1 VREQQYT
8 ATRTGTRPPDDGRG
22 AWELVDTAPRER
34 RRGESPRVPPT
45 NLNGY
50 ALWRREVEV
59 ADAPAPTAPAK
70 RRDTPNRL
78 GEHHA
83 ALQPV
88 GLLVSLFSNALTQ
101 LEQGEARLGLRR
113 DGVERG
119 YVEDEDDARHRER
132 WLAALASGDAAEAD
146 YLAQLAPQDHEPEG
160 AAFARYLD
168 EIRFALTGARIGDSS
183 LFDLVPATGRAA
195 NKSSTD
201 DPNLILGLAVLARIA
216 MSRNESQAEDARRA
230 AMSAEERADA
240 REKKRAKSSR
250 SAALTPRSDAPTRRI
265 VAHGYAAW
273 ARECAE
279 IEAKLSELH
288 NRPALTQADKGD
300 RAARLLVAR
309 RALVEPPEPIA
320 WAITT
325 AHLAGV
331 PLGIELEPEII
342 DSAEV
347 AEQLARWLGFDD
359 ARELNRSG
367 EIAQLV
373 EEQPRVRAWKGS
385 AATAQRREA
394 ILKRVSER
402 LQWLLAAE
410 DRLRAYRLEEV
421 AAALQSDDAERAEML
436 LDYGDGWLGLT
447 AQLDAL
453 GARLAPVR
461 GRAWITAL
469 LDSVPLAASFAEAR
483 LTAKT
488 GASVPERGSEDEREP
503 TAAELQAIEE
513 EQR

>member
-1 VREQQYT
+1 MREQQYT
-8 ATRTGTRPPDDGRG
+8 ATRSGTRPPIDQLGEWTRYEP
-22 AWELVDTAPRER
+22 ATPER
-34 RRGESPRVPPT
+34 FH
-45 NLNGY
+45 GY

-59 ADAPAPTAPAK
+59 ADTPPPTAPAK

-101 LEQGEARLGLRR
+101 LEQGEARTGLRR
-113 DGVERG
+113 EGVERG

-132 WLAALASGDAAEAD
+132 WLAELRAAIASGDAVEAD
-146 YLAQLAPQDHEPEG
+146 YLAQRAPQDHEPEG

-168 EIRFALTGARIGDSS
+168 AIRYALSGAPIGEAS

-195 NKSSTD
+195 NKSSAD
-201 DPNLILGLAVLARIA
+201 DPRLILGLAVLARIA
-216 MSRNESQAEDARRA
+216 MSRTESEAQDARRA
-230 AMSAEERADA
+230 ALSAEERAEA
-240 REKKRAKSSR
+240 RQRKRGKSER
-250 SAALTPRSDAPTRRI
+250 SAAMSAPTRQI

-288 NRPALTQADKGD
+288 NRPALTQAEKGD
-300 RAARLLVAR
+300 LAAPLLVAR

-320 WAITT
+320 WAIIT

-342 DSAEV
+342 DAAEV
-347 AEQLARWLGFDD
+347 EEQLAKRLGFDD

-373 EEQPRVRAWKGS
+373 SNELRVRAWKSTAAS
-385 AATAQRREA
+385 AARREA
-394 ILKRVSER
+394 LRKRIGER
-402 LQWLLAAE
+402 LRWLLDAE
-410 DRLRAYRLEEV
+410 DALRAYRLEEA
-421 AAALQSDDAERAEML
+421 AAALLVGDSERAEMV
-436 LDYGDGWLGLT
+436 LDYADGWLGIST
-447 AQLDAL
+447 QLDAL

-461 GRAWITAL
+461 RRGWMSAL

-483 LTAKT
+483 REM
-488 GASVPERGSEDEREP
+488 PEDLNEEPLELEPLEGDEG
-503 TAAELQAIEE
+503 L
-513 EQR
+513 